1 MSGARCAGANLDS
14 QEQDLLK
21 TFYLGIVLGIAVAA
35 ALVYVYPVVDQHREP
50 SLISVLP
57 NGGNSESFY
66 IRLPGDRIMAGVAG
80 STESTPPALEW
91 PEHDFLANMQTELF
105 KVRNEKGVVIG
116 AASRMSGTSEQHGSF
131 VEWVVHLPARGSMFV
146 TMAANPSP
154 DGYREGRLRA
164 GTREF
169 LTLNGA
175 MVERFVNE
183 VDDSDSDDMGQI
195 ELVTAFVGLAEE
207 LK

>member
-1 MSGARCAGANLDS
+1 MSGARCAGANQDS

-21 TFYLGIVLGIAVAA
+21 TFYFGIVLGIAAA
-35 ALVYVYPVVDQHREP
+35 AAFVYFYPVVDQHREP
-50 SLISVLP
+50 SLIAVLP

-66 IRLPGDRIMAGVAG
+66 IRLPGDRIMAGVSG
-80 STESTPPALEW
+80 STEATPSALDW
-91 PEHDFLANMQTELF
+91 PEYDFLVNMQTELF

-116 AASRMSGTSEQHGSF
+116 VASRLSGTSEQHGSF
-131 VEWVVHLPARGSMFV
+131 VEWVVHLPARGSIFI
-146 TMAANPSP
+146 TMAANPSA
-154 DGYREGRLRA
+154 DGYREGNLKA

-175 MVERFVNE
+175 VIERFVNE

-207 LK
+207 LE